1 MGKLALVTAVAVC
14 AAIEIVSAKAE
25 IVPVSTTIQA
35 AVDAAKPGDI
45 VRHSVRPFRD
55 MPGNNQGFEGQHNH
69 PGA

>member
-1 MGKLALVTAVAVC
+1 MGKLALITAVAVC

-45 VRHSVRPFRD
+45 VFVPSGTYRET
-55 MPGNNQGFEGQHNH
+55 M
-69 PGA
+69 